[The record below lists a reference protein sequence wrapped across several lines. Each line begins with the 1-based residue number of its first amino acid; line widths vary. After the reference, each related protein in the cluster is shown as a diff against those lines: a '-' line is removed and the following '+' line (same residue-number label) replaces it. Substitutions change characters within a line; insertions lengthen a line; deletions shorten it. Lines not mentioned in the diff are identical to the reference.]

1 MPGTLWYRGTERVSS
16 RDSLDCTLFNHFFL
30 SASVHTVCSFEAEK
44 QGIAN
49 LSVVAFCLRNLLRE

>member
-30 SASVHTVCSFEAEK
+30 FSPVHLH
-44 QGIAN
+44 N
-49 LSVVAFCLRNLLRE
+49 LQL

>member
-30 SASVHTVCSFEAEK
+30 SASVHTVCSFEAENCESFCCC
-44 QGIAN
+44 I
-49 LSVVAFCLRNLLRE
+49 LSTGFTDCF